1 MMINTNALYKHD
13 TMEHVNNIDMSK
25 QQDLK

>member
-13 TMEHVNNIDMSK
+13 TMEQVNNIDMSI